1 MKKLHT
7 FAHLAAA
14 LTTALATCNPAW
26 AVTPD
31 CVLGTAYADP
41 VATTCTVPAGVVS
54 LNVVAVGGGGGGSVV
69 ARGGHGG
76 KVVATLTVTPGQA
89 LNLFVGGGG
98 TAVLSSDGGGGGGSS
113 NVDAGTANQIIAGGG
128 GGAGGNGD
136 PGGDAGGVNGVGG
149 NTACNVGGANGTGGT
164 GANAGGSGNGGAGG
178 TGAQANFVGVDSVGA
193 GGTGQGNGAG
203 ARGAT
208 NGPGYAAGAGGGGG
222 GYGGGGG
229 GGGNGQ
235 QAACGGGAGGS
246 VGPAGAVYSVGS
258 NGGAAGAAGGGN
270 GSILLTVNTA
280 PVASAVSIAGSG
292 SAQLSVQLTGS
303 HTYTDANNDLQGTS
317 IFRWL
322 SGTQTSVGTASAIGS
337 ANSVN
342 YTPVGADV
350 GKYLFFC
357 VTPVAQTGATP
368 GTEVCSQ
375 ATSAVIGAPIN
386 GVCGSLNGPLVMTP
400 PSGSAFCVSGTP
412 SSIGTNPLMFS
423 WTCNGVNNGTNSGQ
437 CSVER
442 GYAVSGT
449 ANPPAGGTVTCTPAI
464 ASYNG
469 SSTCTTTTNPG
480 YTFSGWGGDCT
491 GTGPCSFTGIT
502 VSKNV
507 TANFTVNTF
516 QINVTSGSGG
526 TATCSP
532 SSVTSGG
539 SSTCTATPNTGYT
552 FSGWSGDCAGTST
565 TCTLNNVTSNKN
577 AAASFTASTY
587 TVTATSGPGG
597 TATCS
602 PSPVSHG
609 GNSTCTATA
618 NTGYTFSGWSGDCTG
633 TSTTCTLSNVTSNK
647 NAAASFTASTYT
659 VTATSGS
666 GGTATC
672 SPSSVTSGGSST
684 CTATPNTGY
693 TFSSWSGDC
702 AGTASTCT
710 LSNVTSNK
718 NAAASF
724 AGNDATPDAFSFTA
738 ANGVALSTLQTS
750 NTITVAG
757 INTGAAISITGGEY
771 QIGSGSFVSTGGT
784 VNNGNTVTVRHTS
797 SGTHSTATTTR
808 LTIGGVSADFVSTT
822 VAATVVNG
830 ACGSSA
836 NVATAFL
843 PTANLCSA
851 GTASTATPGTSSW
864 AWSCAGTGPSAAAAT
879 CSAPYPPVVNG
890 GGTVGTV
897 QTPGT
902 NGWQIN
908 QAASGFVALPA
919 PAPVG
924 VTFPGGATKVVLST
938 GTAGTSTTV
947 TLRFSSIP
955 AGAQLYKYG
964 KENATDVTEKW
975 FPFPATIDTVAGTVT
990 YTLTDGQRG
999 DNDWTVN
1006 SVIDDP
1012 VALAAPAA
1020 AAAVGV
1026 EGVPT
1031 LSQWGMMLLAAL
1043 MALATFLTLRRR
1055 TV

>member
-1 MKKLHT
+1 MKPLHT

-14 LTTALATCNPAW
+14 LTTALAACNPAW
-26 AVTPD
+26 ANVPD

-54 LNVVAVGGGGGGSVV
+54 LNVVAVGGGGGGSVA

-76 KVVATLTVTPGQA
+76 KVVATLSVTPGQA

-98 TAVLSSDGGGGGGSS
+98 TAGLSSDGGGGGGSS

-149 NTACNVGGANGTGGT
+149 NTGCNGGGANGTGGT
-164 GANAGGSGNGGAGG
+164 GANVGGSGNGGAGG
-178 TGAQANFVGVDSVGA
+178 AGAQAGPMGGVPGNLGGA
-193 GGTGQGNGAG
+193 GGTGQGTGAG
-203 ARGAT
+203 ASGLILAG
-208 NGPGYAAGAGGGGG
+208 NYAAGAGGGGG

-229 GGGNGQ
+229 GSGLGV
-235 QAACGGGAGGS
+235 CGGGAGGS
-246 VGPAGAVYSVGS
+246 VGPAGAVYSVGN
-258 NGGAAGAAGGGN
+258 NGGATGAAGGGN

-317 IFRWL
+317 TFRWL
-322 SGTQTSVGTASAIGS
+322 AGTQTSVGTASAIGS

-412 SSIGTNPLMFS
+412 SSISTNPLMFS

-464 ASYNG
+464 ITTQG
-469 SSTCTTTTNPG
+469 GTTSTCTATPNPG

-491 GTGPCSFTGIT
+491 GTGPCRFTGIT

-507 TANFTVNTF
+507 TANFTANTF

-552 FSGWSGDCAGTST
+552 FGSWSGDCS
-565 TCTLNNVTSNKN
+565 
-577 AAASFTASTY
+577 
-587 TVTATSGPGG
+587 G
-597 TATCS
+597 TA
-602 PSPVSHG
+602 
-609 GNSTCTATA
+609 
-618 NTGYTFSGWSGDCTG
+618 
-633 TSTTCTLSNVTSNK
+633 TTCTLSNVTSNK
-647 NAAASFTASTYT
+647 NAAASFT
-659 VTATSGS
+659 
-666 GGTATC
+666 
-672 SPSSVTSGGSST
+672 
-684 CTATPNTGY
+684 
-693 TFSSWSGDC
+693 
-702 AGTASTCT
+702 
-710 LSNVTSNK
+710 
-718 NAAASF
+718 
-724 AGNDATPDAFSFTA
+724 GNDATPDAFSFTA

-797 SGTHSTATTTR
+797 SGAHSTATTTR

-822 VAATVVNG
+822 VAAAVVNG

-864 AWSCAGTGPSAAAAT
+864 AWSCAGTGPSAATAT

-890 GGTVGTV
+890 GGTVGAV

-902 NGWQIN
+902 HGWQIN

-999 DNDWTVN
+999 DNDWTAN

-1012 VALAAPAA
+1012 VGLG
-1020 AAAVGV
+1020 VGGGGAGIA
-1026 EGVPT
+1026 GVPT